1 MTPGGFLTVCSWLIK
16 TFVFVIRLNT
26 SFIYLG
32 RGVPTSLAIR
42 ERRSRRGR
50 CLCVPNGVTVVGVFY
65 LLRHLLEYVALLASA
80 FLCQSP
86 YWELRGLC
94 AGII

>member
-1 MTPGGFLTVCSWLIK
+1 MYSWLIK

-32 RGVPTSLAIR
+32 RGVPTSLEICETSWEGMLFMCSDRCHRCGSFLVFTEVIR
-42 ERRSRRGR
+42 K
-50 CLCVPNGVTVVGVFY
+50 
-65 LLRHLLEYVALLASA
+65 LLRQLLPYGALLASA

-86 YWELRGLC
+86 YWEPRGLC